1 MRDLTKAVITPEV
14 SQAGFDA
21 LGVPVHR
28 ASTILFKDMAS
39 YARRHQRGPDDYAY
53 GLYGTPTTKVL
64 EAQLSALEGGVR
76 TVILPSGQSAVT
88 IVLLAVLKPGDVVLL
103 PDTVYPPVMDFCIH
117 YLAPRGI
124 THRIYDPRIGAGI
137 AGLIDDRVKLIW
149 TESPGS
155 ATMEVQDIPAIVQAA
170 HARGVLVGC
179 DNSWA
184 TPLLFK
190 PLAHG
195 VDFSMQSLTK
205 YAGGHSDLLLGS
217 VAVSELGL
225 RDLLRNT
232 MRMLGIGVSPDDVSL
247 TLRGIQ
253 TMGVR
258 LAHAGRVAQDFAERL
273 AAMPGV
279 GDVLHPA
286 LPGHPGHEIWRRD
299 FAGASGLFSIALPS
313 EAEPRIGPALAA
325 LKTFALGS
333 SFGATRSLI
342 APMSVRNTRVLP
354 AGRRDGTILRLSIG
368 LEDPQDLWADLEA
381 MFTILRG

>member
-1 MRDLTKAVITPEV
+1 MRDLTKAVITPDV

-28 ASTILFKDMAS
+28 ASTILFKDMDA
-39 YARRHQRGPDDYAY
+39 YATRHKRGPDDYAY

-88 IVLLAVLKPGDVVLL
+88 IVMLAVLKPGDVVLL
-103 PDTVYPPVMDFCIH
+103 PDTVYPPVTDFCAH

-124 THRIYDPRIGAGI
+124 THRIYDPLIGAGI
-137 AGLIDDRVKLIW
+137 AELIDERVRLIW

-155 ATMEVQDIPAIVQAA
+155 TTMEVQDIPAIVQAA

-217 VAVSELGL
+217 VTVSDLGL
-225 RDLLRNT
+225 RDLLRDT

-247 TLRGIQ
+247 ALRGIQ

-273 AAMPGV
+273 AAMQGL

-286 LPGHPGHEIWRRD
+286 LPGHAGHDIWRRD
-299 FAGASGLFSIALPS
+299 FAGASGLFSLALPA
-313 EAEPRIGPALAA
+313 EAEPRIAQALAA

-333 SFGATRSLI
+333 SFGGTRSLI
-342 APMSVRNTRVLP
+342 APMSVKTNRIIP
-354 AGRRDGTILRLSIG
+354 ARLRDGAILRFSIG
-368 LEDPQDLWADLEA
+368 LEDPRDLWADLEA
-381 MFTILRG
+381 MAAILRG

>member
-28 ASTILFKDMAS
+28 ASTILFRDMEA
-39 YARRHQRGPDDYAY
+39 YATRHKRGPDDYAY

-76 TVILPSGQSAVT
+76 TVVLPSGQSAVT
-88 IVLLAVLKPGDVVLL
+88 IVLLAVLRPGDVVLL
-103 PDTVYPPVMDFCIH
+103 PDTVYPPVTDFCAH

-124 THRIYDPRIGAGI
+124 THRSYDPLIGAGI
-137 AGLIDDRVKLIW
+137 AELIDDRVKLIW

-155 ATMEVQDIPAIVQAA
+155 TTMEVQDIPAIVQAA
-170 HARGVLVGC
+170 HARDVLVGC

-217 VAVSELGL
+217 VTVSELGL
-225 RDLLRNT
+225 RDLLRDT
-232 MRMLGIGVSPDDVSL
+232 TRMLGIGVSPDDVSL
-247 TLRGIQ
+247 ALRGIQ

-258 LAHAGRVAQDFAERL
+258 LAHAGRVAQDFAQRL

-279 GDVLHPA
+279 GEVLHPA
-286 LPGHPGHEIWRRD
+286 LPGHAGHDIWRRD
-299 FAGASGLFSIALPS
+299 FAGASGLFSIALPL
-313 EAEPRIGPALAA
+313 EAEPRIGQALAA

-333 SFGATRSLI
+333 SFGGTRSLI
-342 APMSVRNTRVLP
+342 APMSVKTSRIIP
-354 AGRRDGTILRLSIG
+354 GRKRDGTLLRLSIG
-368 LEDPQDLWADLEA
+368 LEDSQDLWADLEA